1 MVLLFTNS
9 HGFDHPVYPRI
20 SHSLYI
26 SIFVI
31 KLNRILS
38 NYHIDTDIKFI
49 EWEVR
54 VQNFKAKGF
63 IKGWVPGKLA
73 HYEDELPA

>member
-20 SHSLYI
+20 SFSLYI
-26 SIFVI
+26 SIYVI

-38 NYHIDTDIKFI
+38 NYHIDTEIKFI
-49 EWEVR
+49 ESEVT
-54 VQNFKAKGF
+54 VQNFKVRGF